1 MSHLST
7 MIGTFY
13 LVVVVRSVNDILIE
27 CIPAGLSAADAEKHV
42 STLVTNG
49 TIFAR
54 MDRYV

>member
-7 MIGTFY
+7 MI
-13 LVVVVRSVNDILIE
+13 
-27 CIPAGLSAADAEKHV
+27 GLSAADAEKHV